1 MAGYVRSKSAVTG
14 RGSVPDL
21 RRVVDLTTSH
31 EQQTSTPADHQSP
44 VTTGALNVTP
54 ATTGGFNVTPGTTG
68 GLNVTARE
76 PATCEVERQSDERP
90 TGHNGLVSRQR
101 EHVQSG
107 TRSTSSVNKLDD
119 VFKMTDHVPV

>member
-31 EQQTSTPADHQSP
+31 HEQQTSTPADHQSP
-44 VTTGALNVTP
+44 ATTGAGLNVTP
-54 ATTGGFNVTPGTTG
+54 ATAGR
-68 GLNVTARE
+68 LNVTARE
-76 PATCEVERQSDERP
+76 PTTCEVERQPDERP
-90 TGHNGLVSRQR
+90 TGHNGLVSRQH
-101 EHVQSG
+101 EHVQPG
-107 TRSTSSVNKLDD
+107 TRSTSSVNKIDD